1 MPSRPMPQSDE
12 MISRSGG
19 MCLQRLADQRGDV
32 IGSLDLQGMVV
43 DHADHD
49 LLVLDHLADRLEVAG
64 AG

>member
-19 MCLQRLADQRGDV
+19 NMLQRLANERGNLV
-32 IGSLDLQGMVV
+32 RPLDLQGVVV

-49 LLVLDHLADRLEVAG
+49 LLVLDRPRRSP
-64 AG
+64 